1 MKIQKFSSIVIIFVA
16 LFCLSSMTNAEPYDK
31 EELKPTING
40 QLIFPKLNLEN
51 PEKCRDSV
59 DFGAMKNS
67 QRAICDKIELNLL
80 DRILNS
86 RYQSLRKKLD
96 TEQKQTLTNG
106 QKAWLKFREEWCRFE
121 KIGPLEGPMGEAR
134 YTSCLLEMTSKQISR
149 IKELTELN

>member
-1 MKIQKFSSIVIIFVA
+1 MTLQKLSSTVIISVA
-16 LFCLSSMTNAEPYDK
+16 LFCLSSMTNAEPYGK

-40 QLIFPKLNLEN
+40 QLFFPKLNLEN

-67 QRAICDKIELNLL
+67 QWAICDKIELNIL
-80 DRILNS
+80 DGILNS

-96 TEQKQTLTNG
+96 TEQKEALTKG

-121 KIGPLEGPMGEAR
+121 QIGPLEGPMGEAR
-134 YTSCLLEMTSKQISR
+134 YTSCLLEMTIKQINR
-149 IKELTELN
+149 IKELAELN